1 MVKSLWTG
9 RSSLSALL
17 AHYQEL
23 IEQCLQECLPPSTA
37 DTTGLY
43 EAGRYAVLAKSK
55 RLRPCLALLT
65 AEMLGGHIDAALLPA
80 AALELVHTYSLVH
93 DDLPCMDDDDL
104 RRGQPTVHK
113 AYSEATAVLTGD
125 FLLTYAFQLLA
136 TAPLLDE
143 TQRIK
148 LIATL
153 AKHSGGDGMI
163 GGQML
168 DIQGEHRH
176 LVLKEIMNLHKKK
189 TGALIVASL
198 EFGGIVANASSELL
212 STLSD
217 FGWNL
222 GMLFQITDDL
232 LNATA
237 TQELL
242 GKPVGSDAARGKST
256 YLTTLGQER
265 TQEEAKKYHDQA
277 LQCLCTLNYNTSS
290 MQDLVRWVFSRS
302 S

>member
-1 MVKSLWTG
+1 ML
-9 RSSLSALL
+9 ALL
-17 AHYQEL
+17 APYQER
-23 IEQCLQECLPPSTA
+23 IEPCLQECLPASKA

-43 EAGRYAVLAKSK
+43 EAARYAVLAKSK
-55 RLRPCLALLT
+55 RLRPCITLLV
-65 AEMLGGHIDAALLPA
+65 ADMLGADRDAPLVPA

-125 FLLTYAFQLLA
+125 FLLTYAFELLA
-136 TAPLLDE
+136 GAPHLGDKE
-143 TQRIK
+143 K
-148 LIATL
+148 VALIATL
-153 AKHSGGDGMI
+153 AKHSGGEGMI

-168 DIQGEHRH
+168 DIQGEHQN
-176 LVLKEIMNLHKKK
+176 LLLQEITTLHKKK
-189 TGALIVASL
+189 TGALIVAAV
-198 EFGGIVANASSELL
+198 EFGGIIAKASPKVLAP
-212 STLSD
+212 LSD

-222 GMLFQITDDL
+222 GLLFQITDDL

-237 TQELL
+237 SQEAL

-256 YLTTLGQER
+256 YVTALGWEKAY
-265 TQEEAKKYHDQA
+265 EEAKKYCGQA
-277 LQCLCTLNYNTSS
+277 LQCLEALDYNTAS
-290 MQDLVRWVFSRS
+290 MRDLTKMVLSRS